1 MSYHL
6 WCCILSKLVSFFCS
20 TSTTRKDQRGGKV
33 FAFRSSQL
41 AAPKTF
47 QRRGWTVSYLSKVSY
62 FYFSFQ
68 WQVIIRLCLKCLWNN
83 DKPILRT
90 IFILYWLLLAKLF
103 ISFTS
108 ERKCNLCT
116 KMYSCNLTTLRE
128 FFTFIGIVKI
138 SINWQ
143 WVSWSYYREYISC
156 KATYSVAMLSWPRL
170 PFQIVAEFLLTQ
182 IIQLK

>member
-1 MSYHL
+1 M
-6 WCCILSKLVSFFCS
+6 
-20 TSTTRKDQRGGKV
+20 
-33 FAFRSSQL
+33 
-41 AAPKTF
+41 
-47 QRRGWTVSYLSKVSY
+47 
-62 FYFSFQ
+62 
-68 WQVIIRLCLKCLWNN
+68 RLCFKCLWNSN
-83 DKPILRT
+83 KPILRT

-143 WVSWSYYREYISC
+143 WVSWSYYREYITC
-156 KATYSVAMLSWPRL
+156 KTTYSVAMLSWPLL
-170 PFQIVAEFLLTQ
+170 PFQVVVEFLLTQ
-182 IIQLK
+182 IIQLKQPPSFIIWKSTKEYYRVAGWFNNIMYKLPEVD